1 MKAVDS
7 ESHRPYEKPAV
18 HRLGQQ
24 IGRICSKRSRQITVE
39 LDSDLRGQ
47 VEDHQNVGQGTL
59 HSNYSSTRHLEVPGL
74 ETWVSSVLGDKSP
87 VVLVVKRCANGLGRT
102 LPQHGTASIHSLV
115 AADGPSLWHVLR
127 KVEVQEHTP

>member
-1 MKAVDS
+1 MKADDS

-24 IGRICSKRSRQITVE
+24 IGRTCLKLSRQITVE
-39 LDSDLRGQ
+39 LDSGLRGQ
-47 VEDHQNVGQGTL
+47 VGDHRDGGQGTL
-59 HSNYSSTRHLEVPGL
+59 DSNYSSTRHLEVAGL
-74 ETWVSSVLGDKSP
+74 GTWVSSVLGDKSP
-87 VVLVVKRCANGLGRT
+87 VLLVAKRCANGLGRT
-102 LPQHGTASIHSLV
+102 HQQHATASIHSLA